1 MENLS
6 FVLCVV
12 VSFFCS
18 HQTEPG
24 AESEND
30 AMISVSMYSSTVK
43 DTMVIDVSFPGSYKA
58 DLTTRYPVLYLT
70 DGYWRRGQHGPIHS
84 MAKTENVREMIIV
97 GIGYPS
103 SHDPNSIRVRDLIR
117 NPDRFLDFILH
128 ELIPYVDKEFRTT
141 NEQTLWGSSYGGF
154 FAMFTL
160 FRYAEKT
167 KGAFQN
173 YVVVSPAALETA
185 YYDGSET
192 NLFDF
197 ERMLSA
203 KTTDLNLG
211 LYVTVGGNEDPDR
224 FLNPFR
230 QLVSALESRHYNG
243 FFMKSFIDPGKDHYT
258 VWEPTLY
265 EGVRMFLKK

>member
-1 MENLS
+1 
-6 FVLCVV
+6 
-12 VSFFCS
+12 
-18 HQTEPG
+18 
-24 AESEND
+24 
-30 AMISVSMYSSTVK
+30 MISVSMYSSTVK

-84 MAKTENVREMIIV
+84 MAKTENVREMIVV

-103 SHDPNSIRVRDLIR
+103 SYDPNSIRVRDLIR

-141 NEQTLWGSSYGGF
+141 NERTLWGSSYGGF

-211 LYVTVGGNEDPDR
+211 LYVSCVVLYRCRNGQLFREGEAFHLEDSTVEEGSHEVNSPLRR
-224 FLNPFR
+224 FSPKWEYSTITQATPRATPNP
-230 QLVSALESRHYNG
+230 LANH
-243 FFMKSFIDPGKDHYT
+243 
-258 VWEPTLY
+258 
-265 EGVRMFLKK
+265 